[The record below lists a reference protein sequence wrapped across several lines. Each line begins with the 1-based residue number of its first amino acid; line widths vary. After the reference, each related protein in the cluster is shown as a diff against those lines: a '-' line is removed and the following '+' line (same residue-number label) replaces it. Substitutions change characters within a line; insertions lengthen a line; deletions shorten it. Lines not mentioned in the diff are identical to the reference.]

1 MYLLVNIGSLL
12 IVSLLIVD
20 VFIYVYILSNL

>member
-12 IVSLLIVD
+12 IVSLLIVEGGMFLFM
-20 VFIYVYILSNL
+20 FIF